1 MKLRVM
7 VVDESAQRETLLL
20 EALEQE
26 GYEVV
31 SRVPNVANLFEEV
44 LAAAPDIVI
53 VDMESPDRD
62 TLEQMRTLH
71 DAHPKPVVMFADDGD
86 SSMIRDAVRAGVSAY
101 VVDGLSKERLQPI
114 LEVAVARFNKFQ
126 ELKRELE
133 QTRTSLNERK
143 IIDRAKGI
151 LMVRRNFSEQE
162 AYQALRKQAMNTNKR
177 IVEVAQ
183 NIIDAAELL
192 G

>member
-7 VVDESAQRETLLL
+7 VVDESAQREGLLI
-20 EALEQE
+20 EALEKE

-31 SRVPNVANLFEEV
+31 ARVPSAANLFEEV
-44 LAAAPDIVI
+44 LAVAPDIVI

-62 TLEQMRTLH
+62 MLEQMRSLH

-86 SSMIRDAVRAGVSAY
+86 SNMIRDAVRAGVSAY
-101 VVDGLSKERLQPI
+101 VVDGMSPERLKPI
-114 LEVAVARFNKFQ
+114 LDVAVARFHEYQ

-133 QTRTSLNERK
+133 QTRSSLNERK
-143 IIDRAKGI
+143 ILDRAKGI
-151 LMVRRNFSEQE
+151 LMDKRGYSERE
-162 AYQALRKQAMNTNKR
+162 AYEALRKQAMNTNKR
-177 IVEVAQ
+177 IVEIAQ
-183 NIIDAAELL
+183 NIIEAAELL